1 MGQHGAIRPMQ
12 SICILATLQMKTNMS
27 NKKTLLCISALW
39 IVASL
44 RVSPQTADPSFPRGP
59 ESQAYMQAQSDEEY
73 VEEQLSKGQWQPAEQ
88 RLREARDRTLK
99 EYETGTKDVA
109 EQLSMFD
116 CQLGMLKQVVH
127 GRFSAAAYLYKEG
140 LRIVA
145 KTNRTELVWWESDDL
160 RALLLR
166 WLASDYMATGQL
178 RESLA
183 ALRKLSQ
190 VNERRIVHM
199 MAEFPTVERD
209 EDVDIGGATLGG
221 ITENLVGAN
230 LAVSL
235 ASRLH
240 FTNNEANELAY
251 ESVLRAKGRQND
263 LVESGTV
270 FFRRQ
275 SPDQFAKY
283 SHFLSNTTA
292 FAIDYWINKAEPGR
306 LRSEIDLLK
315 RDAEHTKGSIASLI
329 LSAKNARPE
338 LPPSVDANMS
348 RVSAKLPARSV
359 LLEYFVFR
367 PYDPHATELNGQF
380 IWRSPRYV
388 VFIIDTNKH
397 LDVIDLGTVTEIDK
411 LIERFRTNISQPNSI
426 KAPKRSGRIL
436 AQKIWDPVVRYTG
449 NAHEVFLAADSRL
462 NLVPYGALFTSAHT
476 YLIESVSLHYLNSG
490 RDLLTSGNPQIPRQ
504 PPVFAGAPCFDSV
517 RECAREQ
524 DQNPQRATC
533 SSSSI
538 SNGTAMNSEPTTR
551 LRSFNPV
558 TDIFENEDIAETR
571 REVCDVSKLFEGV
584 TVLLGGDFTEG
595 AIKRV
600 HGPAILHLATHA
612 YYIPTRMAETDRDLL
627 SDETLDIFRLPVQE
641 FVYPEIWRPSGNRRR
656 FGPFLEDSTL
666 ELDSFV
672 RSGLALSGA
681 NVHNSPEGEDGILT
695 ALEVSALDLVGTELV
710 VLSACDTGV
719 SDVVSRGGVAGL
731 RRALSI
737 AGAQSEVISLW
748 SVNDTAT
755 RSLMVEYYQR
765 LLHGEGRAE
774 ALRNAQL
781 KMLQSGDKSYHPFY
795 WASFIQSGEWT
806 PLGAAAL
813 QWGREHSLSTMI
825 H

>member
-1 MGQHGAIRPMQ
+1 M
-12 SICILATLQMKTNMS
+12 LNKT
-27 NKKTLLCISALW
+27 TVLCISVLW

-44 RVSPQTADPSFPRGP
+44 RLSAQAADPSSPRSP

-73 VEEQLSKGQWQPAEQ
+73 VEHQLSKGQWHPAEQ

-99 EYETGTKDVA
+99 EYKTGTKDVA
-109 EQLSMFD
+109 EQVSIFD
-116 CQLGMLKQVVH
+116 YQLGMLNQVVY
-127 GRFSAAAYLYKEG
+127 GRFSAAAYFYKEG

-178 RESLA
+178 RASMA
-183 ALRKLSQ
+183 ALRMLSQ

-199 MAEFPTVERD
+199 MAQFPTVERD

-240 FTNNEANELAY
+240 FTSNEANELAY

-275 SPDQFAKY
+275 SPDQFARY
-283 SHFLSNTTA
+283 SHFLSNKTA
-292 FAIDYWINKAEPGR
+292 FAIDYWINKADPGR
-306 LRSEIDLLK
+306 LTSEIDTLK
-315 RDAEHTKGSIASLI
+315 HDAEHTKGSIASLMV
-329 LSAKNARPE
+329 SAKNARPQ
-338 LPPSVDANMS
+338 LPPSVNANMS
-348 RVSAKLPARSV
+348 RVSKQLPERSV

-367 PYDPHATELNGQF
+367 PYDPIATELNGKF

-388 VFIIDTNKH
+388 VFLIDPSERLH
-397 LDVIDLGTVTEIDK
+397 VIDLGSVTEIDK
-411 LIERFRTNISQPNSI
+411 LVERFRTNIGQPNSI
-426 KAPKRSGRIL
+426 KEAKRTGRIL
-436 AQKIWDPVVRYTG
+436 AQKIWDPVVRYSG
-449 NAHEVFLAADSRL
+449 NTHEVFLAADGRL
-462 NLVPYGALFTSAHT
+462 NLVPYGALVTSVQT
-476 YLIESVSLHYLNSG
+476 YVIESVLLHYLNSG
-490 RDLLTSGNPQIPRQ
+490 RDLLTEGNLESPRQ
-504 PPVFAGAPCFDSV
+504 PPVFAAAPCFDSV
-517 RECAREQ
+517 RECANKQ
-524 DQNPQRATC
+524 DQNLQSAAC
-533 SSSSI
+533 SFAYI
-538 SNGTAMNSEPTTR
+538 SNSTAMSTESTIR
-551 LRSFNPV
+551 LRSFNPA

-571 REVCDVSKLFEGV
+571 REVCNISNLFEGV
-584 TVLLGGDFTEG
+584 TVLLGADFTEA

-612 YYIPTRMAETDRDLL
+612 YYIPTRIAETDRDLL
-627 SDETLDIFRLPVQE
+627 SDETLEIFRLPVRA
-641 FVYPEIWRPSGNRRR
+641 FVYPEIWRPSGNKGR

-666 ELDSFV
+666 ELDPFV

-681 NVHNSPEGEDGILT
+681 NVHSSPEGEDGILT
-695 ALEVSALDLVGTELV
+695 ALEASALDLVGTELV

-719 SDVVSRGGVAGL
+719 SDVVSRGGIAGL

-774 ALRNAQL
+774 ALRTAQL
-781 KMLQSGDKSYHPFY
+781 KMLQSGAKPLDHPFY
-795 WASFIQSGEWT
+795 WASFIQSGAWT
-806 PLGAAAL
+806 PLSAATL
-813 QWGREHSLSTMI
+813 QWRHEHSLSTMT